1 MKNKNLLSVI
11 LLVIV
16 ITSSLSPALANS
28 QPKVTA
34 EVQSQYSPVP
44 EQPLRLKTFADRVA
58 VKEGEIIKLK
68 VWVESE
74 LIDSATVTVFFAED
88 RLALEGNNSTQ
99 VSLPMNSPVTFTFIG
114 KNAGQSNILTYVSGI
129 AKKTNKMITTS
140 QQIKGLEVKGADQW
154 WSKLFS
160 NPLSGVFIGA
170 LLTFLT
176 TLLNDYREQRR
187 KKIQRNQWLVANL
200 PAQLEANRLAVLN
213 GRETDSES
221 WMSNLLTEGYY
232 TEIQQ
237 MIEQKHDRGDLAQA
251 LLEAGFRLRDY
262 EYERSNNRLT
272 SNKQDELAKKLTEV
286 IEKLRKLSLRSG

>member
-1 MKNKNLLSVI
+1 M
-11 LLVIV
+11 VIV

-68 VWVESE
+68 VWLESE

>member
-1 MKNKNLLSVI
+1 M
-11 LLVIV
+11 VIV